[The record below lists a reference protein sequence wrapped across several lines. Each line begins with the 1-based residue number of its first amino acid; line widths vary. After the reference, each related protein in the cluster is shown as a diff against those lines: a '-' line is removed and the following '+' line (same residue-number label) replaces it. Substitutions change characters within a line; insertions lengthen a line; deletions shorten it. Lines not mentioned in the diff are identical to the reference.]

1 MIPASLTLLLL
12 ALQLIVNTRCVRRMG
27 THYVT
32 ELKRDG
38 GGDACFNIYHPR
50 GSKETRLKIN
60 RPIAAEQQ
68 ATCVAP
74 LHLNHYAVK
83 SREDYLQK
91 FQRGRISRGEKDVKV
106 RPGRRKGASTPA
118 RMRSQTKAHHSKSPE

>member
-1 MIPASLTLLLL
+1 
-12 ALQLIVNTRCVRRMG
+12 MG

-38 GGDACFNIYHPR
+38 GGDTCFNIYHPR
-50 GSKETRLKIN
+50 GSKITRLTKD
-60 RPIAAEQQ
+60 RPVAEEQQ
-68 ATCVAP
+68 STCVAP

-106 RPGRRKGASTPA
+106 RRVFRLGSVARLPA
-118 RMRSQTKAHHSKSPE
+118 MRTRLT